1 MAGLSVRLFLPF
13 RDTQM
18 HLQDIEESIG
28 NIDAFLE
35 GANLETYRGDLK
47 TKSAVERQMQ
57 IITEAAIRLGDDA
70 EALCPGLDW
79 RGFRGMGNILR
90 HGYHLVDDKIVWDT
104 VKDDL
109 PPLLESVRNALKTLS
124 NSRGLD

>member
-1 MAGLSVRLFLPF
+1 
-13 RDTQM
+13 
-18 HLQDIEESIG
+18 
-28 NIDAFLE
+28 
-35 GANLETYRGDLK
+35 
-47 TKSAVERQMQ
+47 MQ

-90 HGYHLVDDKIVWDT
+90 HGYHRVDDKIVWDT